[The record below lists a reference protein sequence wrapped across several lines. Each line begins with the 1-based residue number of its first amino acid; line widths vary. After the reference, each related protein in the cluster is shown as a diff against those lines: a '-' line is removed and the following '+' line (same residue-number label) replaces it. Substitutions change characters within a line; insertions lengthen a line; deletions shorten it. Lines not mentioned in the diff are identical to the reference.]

1 MSVMLLLLGLGLFGT
16 LALAVV
22 AFSGPSAN
30 KATKRRLE
38 MIRERHVQG
47 NLAVAANAQIR
58 KLFANRN
65 SKVEG
70 WFSTLVPKPALM
82 RLRLE
87 RTGKNITLGKYAMV
101 SVGLVAVVA
110 TLLML
115 KGMPFLLATLLG
127 LFVGIGLPHFV
138 VGKMIAKRLKMF
150 NVNFPDAIELMVRG
164 LRSGLPITETLSVV
178 SGEIPGPVGLE
189 FRTVSDKMKIG
200 RTMESALQDRVPV
213 LRHHPRDPARDRR
226 QPGGN
231 AVEPRRRAAQAGAD
245 EAQDQGDELGSQGLG
260 DDRRR
265 PALHRLHARLHAEPQ
280 LHGRLL
286 RRAAADRRRA
296 GRDGVDGHRR
306 GHHGQD
312 GQLRDLRG
320 ETNHGTPDFRAHPPR
335 R

>member
-200 RTMESALQDRVPV
+200 RTMESALQDVADRMGTPEFQFFVITLAIQRETGGNLAETLSNLADV
-213 LRHHPRDPARDRR
+213 LRKRAQMKLKIKAMSSEAKASAMIVGALPFIVFTLVYMLNPNYM
-226 QPGGN
+226 GGFF
-231 AVEPRRRAAQAGAD
+231 VEQRLIVA
-245 EAQDQGDELGSQGLG
+245 GLG
-260 DDRRR
+260 
-265 PALHRLHARLHAEPQ
+265 AMVWM
-280 LHGRLL
+280 GI
-286 RRAAADRRRA
+286 
-296 GRDGVDGHRR
+296 GVAIMAKMVNF
-306 GHHGQD
+306 
-312 GQLRDLRG
+312 
-320 ETNHGTPDFRAHPPR
+320 EI
-335 R
+335 